1 MEERIM
7 DDRNP
12 TSSTWKN
19 GKDFTLIELLL
30 VIAIIAF
37 LAALLLPALSKARE
51 QAKAIGCTSMMKQ
64 RALWAE
70 FYSSDYQVL
79 LPCSARLT
87 DIKGIWFY
95 QMLDY
100 SNMKEA
106 TFREQDA
113 SCPSDTNPNGP
124 YTDSPATATLGPYK
138 LSLLYNTY
146 FGQQLTNWNYY
157 NFIKTGSIRK
167 PSSCGHIFEGH
178 IDTSIG
184 RSRAMPWMIQEGMA
198 GDYDADFRHNMR
210 SNILYLDGHTDK
222 LSRLEILA
230 IPYAYNTLGKGL

>member
-1 MEERIM
+1 MEEWIM
-7 DDRNP
+7 NGTNP
-12 TSSTWKN
+12 KSFAGRN

-30 VIAIIAF
+30 VISIIAI

-70 FYSSDYQVL
+70 FYSSDYQYL
-79 LPCSARLT
+79 LPCSAKVT

-106 TFREQDA
+106 TFREQGA

-146 FGQQLTNWNYY
+146 FGQQVTNFAKF

-198 GDYDADFRHNMR
+198 GDYDAAFRHNMR